1 MVFQLLCRTLNGS
14 AAATEPKIVLQSSF
28 FFRVEREPRRQNSN
42 NSLQYQNSVVGHI
55 HRISYQRYST
65 DVENDYAYEQYQ
77 QAQVL
82 DHETYAALEQ
92 LSWIQDEIVQMN
104 QIDTIQKMNEEE
116 QIQREEWEQEQLN
129 ELEGFAIFEQL
140 ALIENEKEQLQQIA
154 TVQTI
159 IEEEQQERNNE
170 ELIQLEQWENIQF
183 LLQQLN
189 QT

>member
-1 MVFQLLCRTLNGS
+1 
-14 AAATEPKIVLQSSF
+14 
-28 FFRVEREPRRQNSN
+28 
-42 NSLQYQNSVVGHI
+42 
-55 HRISYQRYST
+55 
-65 DVENDYAYEQYQ
+65 
-77 QAQVL
+77 
-82 DHETYAALEQ
+82 
-92 LSWIQDEIVQMN
+92 MN